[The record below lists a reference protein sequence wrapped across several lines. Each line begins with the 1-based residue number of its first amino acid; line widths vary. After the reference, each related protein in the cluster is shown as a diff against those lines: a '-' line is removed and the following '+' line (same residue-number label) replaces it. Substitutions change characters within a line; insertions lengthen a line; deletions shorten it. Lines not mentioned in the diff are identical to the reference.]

1 MIKVLIVDDIAETRD
16 HLTKL
21 LSFEQSVEVAGAAGG
36 GEEAIEMAMDLRPDV
51 VVMDINMP
59 GMDGIAA
66 AELISQRLPTVAIIM
81 MSVHGEA
88 EQMRRSLQAGA
99 REFLVKPFSSDEF
112 SETIKRVY
120 EREEARRH
128 QIQAAMPA
136 APAVV
141 DDDAGLEH
149 QVVAIFSPKG
159 GSGRTT
165 IATNLAIAL
174 HQQTGARVALLDA
187 NLQFGDVGVLL
198 NLNPKNRSIVDA
210 ARSIVDT
217 ADGGQLDADL
227 VESVLVDHST
237 GIRALLAPPSP
248 EGADLITPAFLRTV
262 VGHLRTMHA
271 YTVVDLPAGINDHSL
286 AIMDGADQILI
297 MAALEITA
305 IKNLRLFLEL
315 ADQLGYDRAKLRIVM
330 NRSDATQ
337 GIRMGDVEGSIRR
350 PIDGTI
356 VSDGRLAV
364 LAVNRGVPFIVS
376 NPESTLARD
385 VNRLA
390 QTIVGGA
397 SAPAE
402 EKPNRRGIFA
412 RR

>member
-1 MIKVLIVDDIAETRD
+1 VIKVLIVDDIAETRD

-21 LSFEQSVEVAGAAGG
+21 LAYEQTVEVSGAAGS
-36 GEEAIEMAMDLRPDV
+36 GEEAIQMAMDLRPDV

-120 EREEARRH
+120 DREEARRH
-128 QIQAAMPA
+128 QIQASLPA
-136 APAVV
+136 APAAEAAEA
-141 DDDAGLEH
+141 DADH
-149 QVVAIFSPKG
+149 QVIGIFSPKG

-165 IATNLAIAL
+165 IATNVAIAL
-174 HQQTGARVALLDA
+174 RQQTNQRVALLDA

-198 NLNPKNRSIVDA
+198 NLNPKTRSIVDL
-210 ARSIVDT
+210 
-217 ADGGQLDADL
+217 ADGGEPDADL
-227 VESVLVDHST
+227 VESVMIEHSS
-237 GIRALLAPPSP
+237 GVRALLAPPTP
-248 EGADLITPAFLRTV
+248 EGADLIAPAYLKSV
-262 VGHLRTMHA
+262 VEHLRTLHA
-271 YTVVDLPAGINDHSL
+271 YTVVDLPAGMDDHSL
-286 AIMDGADQILI
+286 AIMDMADQIVI

-305 IKNLRLFLEL
+305 IKNLRLFLEV
-315 ADQLGYDRAKLRIVM
+315 ADQLGYERSKLRIVM

-337 GIRMGDVEGSIRR
+337 GIRMGDVESSIRR
-350 PIDGTI
+350 PIDATI
-356 VSDGRLAV
+356 ISDGRLAV
-364 LAVNRGVPFIVS
+364 LAVNRGVPFVLS
-376 NPESTLARD
+376 NPESPLSRD
-385 VNRLA
+385 VSRLA
-390 QTIVGGA
+390 QTLIGA
-397 SAPAE
+397 ATPVDDE
-402 EKPNRRGIFA
+402 DKPNNRRGIFA

>member
-21 LSFEQSVEVAGAAGG
+21 LAMEQTVEVAGSASS
-36 GEEAIEMAMDLRPDV
+36 GEEAIQMAMDLRPDV

-66 AELISQRLPTVAIIM
+66 AELISQRLPQVAIIM

-120 EREEARRH
+120 DREEARRH
-128 QIQAAMPA
+128 QIQASMPA
-136 APAVV
+136 GPVAAAP
-141 DDDAGLEH
+141 DPDIDH
-149 QVVAIFSPKG
+149 QVIAIFSPKG

-165 IATNLAIAL
+165 IATNLAIAIK
-174 HQQTGARVALLDA
+174 QQTGARVALLDA

-198 NLNPKNRSIVDA
+198 NLNPKTKSIVDA
-210 ARSIVDT
+210 A
-217 ADGGQLDADL
+217 DGGELDADL
-227 VESVLVDHST
+227 VESVLIDHSS
-237 GIRALLAPPSP
+237 GIRALLAPPTP
-248 EGADLITPAFLRTV
+248 EGADLITPASLLTV

-271 YTVVDLPAGINDHSL
+271 YTVVDVPAGLNDHSL
-286 AIMDGADQILI
+286 AIMEIADQIVI

-305 IKNLRLFLEL
+305 IKNLRLFLEV
-315 ADQLGYDRAKLRIVM
+315 ADQLGYERSKLRIVM
-330 NRSDATQ
+330 NRSDTTQ
-337 GIRMGDVEGSIRR
+337 GIRLGDVEGSIRR
-350 PIDGTI
+350 SIDGTI

-364 LAVNRGVPFIVS
+364 LAVNRGVPFIIS
-376 NPESTLARD
+376 NPESPLSRD

-390 QTIVGGA
+390 QTLIGDNIA
-397 SAPAE
+397 TAE